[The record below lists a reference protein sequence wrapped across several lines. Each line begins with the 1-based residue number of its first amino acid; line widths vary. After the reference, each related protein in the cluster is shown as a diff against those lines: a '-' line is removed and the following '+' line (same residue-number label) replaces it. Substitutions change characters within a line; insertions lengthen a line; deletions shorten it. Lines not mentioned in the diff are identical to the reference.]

1 MSISNKDYLTK
12 LIAKAKK
19 SWKGVDVES
28 YMSDLRDNSFDKEFA
43 ENLSKEVASY
53 ITEQIKSNMKTI
65 EERAKEWGEHIVET
79 TPYDVVNG
87 KACVFVEDRNIA
99 DVAEESYIAG
109 ATEQKAI
116 DEAKLLKLKSA
127 WEKQAQINHDDEAN
141 RKQGYHDAIEK
152 ACEWLRARNVIT
164 KDTLIGFRK
173 AMEE

>member
-1 MSISNKDYLTK
+1 MARNYDETYLDG

-19 SWKGVDVES
+19 SWEGVDVES

-53 ITEQIKSNMKTI
+53 ITEQMKSNMKTI

-79 TPYDVVNG
+79 TPYDVVDG

-109 ATEQKAI
+109 ATEQKVI
-116 DEAKLLKLKSA
+116 D
-127 WEKQAQINHDDEAN
+127 ID
-141 RKQGYHDAIEK
+141 K
-152 ACEWLRARNVIT
+152 ACEWLKNNWREYVNQDRDGMILFGHWEY
-164 KDTLIGFRK
+164 DFRK
-173 AMEE
+173 AMQE